1 MAKVYLSPSNH
12 GEGQNKCLKSG
23 CYEDKHTR
31 PIAEACA
38 KYLNAAGIETKIG
51 AKSKNMAARCAES
64 DSFGADLYV
73 PIHTNAAS
81 ADARYLLF
89 MFYQDNDTYRKIFNA
104 VAPKLVAIY
113 PGNVAAHYSARPDLI
128 EVKTPKA
135 KTIYCELGFHTNQTD
150 VDDFIHDP
158 DKVGK
163 ALADGI
169 YAYFGI
175 STAEPEEPEA
185 PAKKTISQIA
195 DEVIA
200 GKWGNGTARK
210 TKLEAAGYDYDAV
223 QAEVNKKL
231 SATSKPAVLG
241 KGSAVTLK
249 NCPLFASSTAGKS
262 AGKVTGTYYLW
273 DGRILNGRYRI
284 TNAKNRVG
292 VAGQVT
298 GWINAEDI

>member
-51 AKSKNMAARCAES
+51 AKSKNMAAKCAES

-113 PGNVAAHYSARPDLI
+113 PGNVAAHYSVRPDLI

-169 YAYFGI
+169 CAYFGI
-175 STAEPEEPEA
+175 STAEPEEPAED
-185 PAKKTISQIA
+185 KKTISQIA

-210 TKLEAAGYDYDAV
+210 T
-223 QAEVNKKL
+223 
-231 SATSKPAVLG
+231 VL
-241 KGSAVTLK
+241 
-249 NCPLFASSTAGKS
+249 
-262 AGKVTGTYYLW
+262 
-273 DGRILNGRYRI
+273 
-284 TNAKNRVG
+284 
-292 VAGQVT
+292 
-298 GWINAEDI
+298 

>member
-1 MAKVYLSPSNH
+1 MTKVYLSPSNH
-12 GEGQNKCLKSG
+12 GEGQNKCLRSG

-38 KYLNAAGIETKIG
+38 KYLKTAGIETKIG
-51 AKSKNMAARCAES
+51 AKSKNMAARCKES
-64 DSFGADLYV
+64 DSFGTDLYV
-73 PIHTNAAS
+73 PIHTNAAGAS
-81 ADARYLLF
+81 ARYLLF
-89 MFYQDNDTYRKIFNA
+89 MFYQDNETYRKIFNA
-104 VAPKLVAIY
+104 VAPKLEAIY
-113 PGNVAAHYSARPDLI
+113 PGNVGAHYSARPDLI
-128 EVKTPKA
+128 EIKTPKA
-135 KTIYCELGFHTNQTD
+135 KTMYCELGFHTNQTD
-150 VDDFIHDP
+150 VDEFIHNP
-158 DKVGK
+158 DRVGK

-169 YAYFGI
+169 CAYFGI
-175 STAEPEEPEA
+175 SAATPEEPAED
-185 PAKKTISQIA
+185 KKTISQIA

-231 SATSKPAVLG
+231 GATSKPAALG

-249 NCPLFASSTAGKS
+249 NCPLYASSTAGKA

-273 DGRILNGRYRI
+273 DGKILNGRYGI

>member
-1 MAKVYLSPSNH
+1 MTKVYLSPSNH
-12 GEGQNKCLKSG
+12 GEGQNKCLRSG

-38 KYLNAAGIETKIG
+38 KYLKTAGIETKIG
-51 AKSKNMAARCAES
+51 AKSKNMAARCKES
-64 DSFGADLYV
+64 DSFGTDLYV
-73 PIHTNAAS
+73 PIHTNAAGAS
-81 ADARYLLF
+81 ARYLLF
-89 MFYQDNDTYRKIFNA
+89 MFYQDNETYRKIFNA
-104 VAPKLVAIY
+104 VAPKLEAIY
-113 PGNVAAHYSARPDLI
+113 PGNVGAHYSARPDLI
-128 EVKTPKA
+128 EIKTPKA
-135 KTIYCELGFHTNQTD
+135 KTMYCELGFHTNQTD
-150 VDDFIHDP
+150 VDEFIHNP
-158 DKVGK
+158 DRVGK

-169 YAYFGI
+169 CAYFGI
-175 STAEPEEPEA
+175 SAATPEEPAED
-185 PAKKTISQIA
+185 KKTISQIA

-210 TKLEAAGYDYDAV
+210 TKLEAAGYGYDAV

-231 SATSKPAVLG
+231 GATSKPAALG

-249 NCPLFASSTAGKS
+249 NCPLYASSTAGKA

-273 DGRILNGRYRI
+273 DGKILNGRYRI

>member
-1 MAKVYLSPSNH
+1 MTKVYLSPSNH
-12 GEGQNKCLKSG
+12 GDGQNKCLKNG

-38 KYLNAAGIETKIG
+38 KYLKAAGIETKIG
-51 AKSKNMAARCAES
+51 AKSKNMAARCKES

-81 ADARYLLF
+81 ASARYLLF

-104 VAPKLVAIY
+104 VAPKLEAIY
-113 PGNVAAHYSARPDLI
+113 PGNVAAHYSARPDRV

-150 VDDFIHDP
+150 VYEFIHDS

-169 YAYFGI
+169 CTYFGI
-175 STAEPEEPEA
+175 SAASPEEPAED
-185 PAKKTISQIA
+185 KKTISQIA
-195 DEVIA
+195 
-200 GKWGNGTARK
+200 
-210 TKLEAAGYDYDAV
+210 AA
-223 QAEVNKKL
+223 
-231 SATSKPAVLG
+231 KPAVLG

-273 DGRILNGRYRI
+273 DGKILNGRYRI

>member
-12 GEGQNKCLKSG
+12 GVNQNKCLKDG

-51 AKSKNMAARCAES
+51 TKSKNMAARCKES

-73 PIHTNAAS
+73 PIHTNAAGAS
-81 ADARYLLF
+81 ARYLLF
-89 MFYQDNDTYRKIFNA
+89 MFYQDNETYRKIFNA
-104 VAPKLVAIY
+104 VAPKLEAIY
-113 PGNVAAHYSARPDLI
+113 PGNVAAHFDARPELVEI
-128 EVKTPKA
+128 KTPKA

-158 DKVGK
+158 DRVGK
-163 ALADGI
+163 ALAEGI
-169 YAYFGI
+169 CAYFGI
-175 STAEPEEPEA
+175 STTEPEEPAED
-185 PAKKTISQIA
+185 KKTISQIA
-195 DEVIA
+195 AEVIA

-223 QAEVNKKL
+223 QAEVNRKL
-231 SATSKPAVLG
+231 GATTSKPVVLG

-273 DGRILNGRYRI
+273 DGKILNGRYRI

>member
-1 MAKVYLSPSNH
+1 MTKVYLSPSNH
-12 GEGQNKCLKSG
+12 GVNQNKCLKDV

-38 KYLNAAGIETKIG
+38 KYLNAAGIETKVG
-51 AKSKNMAARCAES
+51 AVSKNMAARCAES

-89 MFYQDNDTYRKIFNA
+89 MFWQDNSEYRKIFNA
-104 VAPKLVAIY
+104 VAPPLVEIY
-113 PGNVAAHYSARPDLI
+113 PGKVAAHFGVRQDLVEI
-128 EVKTPKA
+128 KMPQA

-150 VDDFIHDP
+150 VDEFIHDS

-169 YAYFGI
+169 CAYFGV
-175 STAEPEEPEA
+175 SAAPEKPAED
-185 PAKKTISQIA
+185 KKTVSQIA

-223 QAEVNKKL
+223 QAEVNRKL
-231 SATSKPAVLG
+231 GATTAKPAALG

-273 DGRILNGRYRI
+273 DGKILNGRYRI

-298 GWINAEDI
+298 GWINAENI